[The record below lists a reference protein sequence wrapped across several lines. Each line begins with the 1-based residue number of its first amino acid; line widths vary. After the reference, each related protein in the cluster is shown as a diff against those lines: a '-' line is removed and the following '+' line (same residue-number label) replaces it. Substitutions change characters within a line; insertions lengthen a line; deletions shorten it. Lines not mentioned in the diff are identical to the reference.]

1 MVVPVFILFSF
12 YYKGK
17 CIKTL
22 PPMAFPACSECQYFF
37 PIWITIVLKF
47 IRPRFFILKVI
58 QVFLSIIVR
67 KYCNIFR
74 VHMWF
79 HAQLAQ
85 KYWMVS
91 IAHKMRW
98 TNQLVTL
105 ENQGPT
111 VFWRLNRGST
121 WEFLPVCHKA
131 LLEPCYWPVYLKV
144 KIFTIGALYTPQR
157 LGYNAP
163 RPPRSP
169 PFWFPGNVRV
179 KPHFNTQC
187 PPPLIS
193 RSI

>member
-1 MVVPVFILFSF
+1 M
-12 YYKGK
+12 
-17 CIKTL
+17 
-22 PPMAFPACSECQYFF
+22 
-37 PIWITIVLKF
+37 
-47 IRPRFFILKVI
+47 I

-74 VHMWF
+74 VHKWF

-163 RPPRSP
+163 RPPRPP

-179 KPHFNTQC
+179 KPHFNTQLGGGVQIM
-187 PPPLIS
+187 PTTLILAPWIF
-193 RSI
+193 RPTYGPWAHQGTTSIWWNLASSI

>member
-1 MVVPVFILFSF
+1 MMVSTKSVCGLILNSHKKSWMVSKCATTWLLNLPLSFS
-12 YYKGK
+12 Y
-17 CIKTL
+17 
-22 PPMAFPACSECQYFF
+22 
-37 PIWITIVLKF
+37 W
-47 IRPRFFILKVI
+47 KVI
-58 QVFLSIIVR
+58 RVLLSIIIIEN
-67 KYCNIFR
+67 CNIFR

-79 HAQLAQ
+79 HAQLAK

-144 KIFTIGALYTPQR
+144 KIFTIGALCTPQR
-157 LGYNAP
+157 LG
-163 RPPRSP
+163 
-169 PFWFPGNVRV
+169 
-179 KPHFNTQC
+179 
-187 PPPLIS
+187 
-193 RSI
+193 

>member
-1 MVVPVFILFSF
+1 MSVNFEISLWCLQFLPKNEWNQVDLRYHSSTVKFVRSF
-12 YYKGK
+12 FLDEPSAWKN
-17 CIKTL
+17 
-22 PPMAFPACSECQYFF
+22 YFNF
-37 PIWITIVLKF
+37 GWPL
-47 IRPRFFILKVI
+47 
-58 QVFLSIIVR
+58 VR
-67 KYCNIFR
+67 ENCNIFR

-157 LGYNAP
+157 LG
-163 RPPRSP
+163 
-169 PFWFPGNVRV
+169 
-179 KPHFNTQC
+179 
-187 PPPLIS
+187 
-193 RSI
+193 